1 MDNPTTS
8 HNASQAGRMSVS
20 SSGDQTAAHWRSAD
34 GARDT
39 LNRARGL
46 AREAVD
52 RLASGA
58 TGLVDRIEGRG
69 QGLTDIP
76 QRAWDYSRSTVQNHP
91 VTTVA
96 MAMLAGY
103 VVARLLDLRRL

>member
-1 MDNPTTS
+1 MDNPTMTHNTS
-8 HNASQAGRMSVS
+8 DAGRMSVS
-20 SSGDQTAAHWRSAD
+20 SGADQPGSHWRSAD

-46 AREAVD
+46 AHEAVD

-58 TGLVDRIEGRG
+58 TGWVDRIEGRG
-69 QGLTDIP
+69 QGLSDLP

-91 VTTVA
+91 VGTLALAV
-96 MAMLAGY
+96 LAGY